1 MLNTHNNKKGFTLIE
16 MVVVLSVVAI
26 LAAILTPT
34 IMKNINDSKIARANN
49 EVQVIAAAM
58 ASFFKDTGRW
68 PTSNGTA
75 GNPDYLYILHG
86 PSTAND
92 MNSGGYSAY
101 WGNGA
106 SWSSRKDLIENHL
119 MRNQPGINGTAGGTV
134 YGTTGEL
141 RWNGPYLT
149 SLKADPWGVLYSSNV
164 ISLWYT
170 GGNYEYYRVFV
181 LSAGSD
187 KVAQTSFAQDYR
199 TTTPATGGD
208 DIGVRIK

>member
-1 MLNTHNNKKGFTLIE
+1 MNKKGFTLIE

-68 PTSNGTA
+68 PTSNGTS

-92 MNSGGYSAY
+92 MNPGSYSRY
-101 WGNGA
+101 WGRG
-106 SWSSRKDLIENHL
+106 SGWSGRKDCFENHL
-119 MRNQPGINGTAGGTV
+119 MRNQPGLDCTAGGTT
-134 YGTTGEL
+134 YNTSGEL

-149 SLKADPWGVLYSSNV
+149 DLKPDPWGVLYSSNV

-170 GGNYEYYRVFV
+170 GGNYEYYAVFV
-181 LSAGSD
+181 ISAGPD
-187 KVAQTSFAQDYR
+187 KIAQTSFAQDYR
-199 TTTPATGGD
+199 NSNPASGGD